1 VVQSVS
7 DMNGI
12 TNVNRQFICCI
23 DIIVTYC
30 YVTDDVIVLV
40 SMASALAGGACKSK
54 REEMPINEAAFE
66 ADHYDRHLTSVTAVC
81 FFPGFH
87 TAHCLF
93 SHPHKTYKYTV
104 CADCR
109 IFKY

>member
-1 VVQSVS
+1 MQSGAERI

-12 TNVNRQFICCI
+12 TNVNRQFICYI

-40 SMASALAGGACKSK
+40 SMASALPGGACNSK
-54 REEMPINEAAFE
+54 GEEMPINEAAVE

-81 FFPGFH
+81 FFRGFH
-87 TAHCLF
+87 KGHCFVSDVIGILRPVRN
-93 SHPHKTYKYTV
+93 S
-104 CADCR
+104 
-109 IFKY
+109 